1 MSKSVLR
8 PDRVRKITGS
18 FSFVEHRFLHDGF
31 FESLDKGELQLYF
44 FLILVGN
51 RVGVSWYSYDRICTM
66 LRVILDE
73 YIEARNGLIDKD
85 LIAFDG
91 RVFQVLSLPDNPVV
105 SESRL
110 LETSADM
117 QRHDPATVHRI
128 VENALGIES

>member
-18 FSFVEHRFLHDGF
+18 FSFVEHRFLHGGF

-73 YIEARNGLIDKD
+73 STMKPGT
-85 LIAFDG
+85 G
-91 RVFQVLSLPDNPVV
+91 
-105 SESRL
+105 
-110 LETSADM
+110 
-117 QRHDPATVHRI
+117 
-128 VENALGIES
+128 